1 MQRTTFTNRTPLPNT
16 LSEEAVLRILH
27 DHAAMIE
34 QNPLVIHYER
44 ISTPDDAP
52 EDERDGAWY
61 ELTDRISYLPCGLL
75 QGKLN
80 YRGYLHDTPQGL
92 RTHIYAPLGVHI
104 HDYWTVHRRK
114 IFAGETGPPSVFYLQ
129 EEVELIC
136 PFITTSFVRRTLSQ
150 SHSEL
155 VTRLVAAGGGSA

>member
-92 RTHIYAPLGVHI
+92 RTHIYAPLGYISTIIGRCIAGRFLQAKLVRPV
-104 HDYWTVHRRK
+104 YFTCRRRV
-114 IFAGETGPPSVFYLQ
+114 S
-129 EEVELIC
+129 
-136 PFITTSFVRRTLSQ
+136 
-150 SHSEL
+150 
-155 VTRLVAAGGGSA
+155 